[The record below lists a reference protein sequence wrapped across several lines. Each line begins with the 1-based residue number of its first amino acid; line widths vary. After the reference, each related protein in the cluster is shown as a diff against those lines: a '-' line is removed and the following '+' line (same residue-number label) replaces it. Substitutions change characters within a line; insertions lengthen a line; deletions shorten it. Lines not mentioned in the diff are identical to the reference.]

1 MTQYGSETILPYNKE
16 EQKGTQVKRMFDSI
30 AETYDQ
36 LNHTLSFGIDKI
48 WRRKGIAFLRPFSP
62 KTILDIATGTGDL
75 AISMYKKLR
84 PDHIVGADISL
95 GMMEVGRKKVAA
107 AGYSEHIS
115 FEQQDCT
122 ALTYEENSFD
132 AVTAA
137 FGVRNFENIEQGIS
151 EMYRVLKPGGH
162 IMILE
167 LSTPEHFPMRQ
178 LYQIYSK
185 TVIPFIGRLLS
196 KEKVAYNYLPASIKV
211 VPQGKV
217 MTDLLTRQGFKQAR
231 VRTFTFGI
239 GAVNVIKFT
248 KGLFGK
254 LKLKGYNSDI
264 IGFKQSI
271 DPLLKETHRKALI
284 LGTGGASKAVFHGLK
299 QLGVGATL
307 VSRKP
312 KEFCITYD
320 EITPKTMEQY
330 TVIVNT
336 TPLGMFPNIDSCPDI
351 PYDLLTPN
359 HLLYDLLYNPD
370 ETLFMKKGKEKGAIV
385 KNGLEMLLLQAFAAW
400 EIWQK

>member
-95 GMMEVGRKKVAA
+95 GKMEVGRKKVAA
-107 AGYSEHIS
+107 AGYSEYIS

-151 EMYRVLKPGGH
+151 EMYRVLKPGGIFCGCFYVKGEQKRTDWFVRH
-162 IMILE
+162 VYEKTGFFTPPYEMAFSLKKRLE
-167 LSTPEHFPMRQ
+167 KR
-178 LYQIYSK
+178 YA
-185 TVIPFIGRLLS
+185 TVTLDTVKSMAWF
-196 KEKVAYNYLPASIKV
+196 VC
-211 VPQGKV
+211 
-217 MTDLLTRQGFKQAR
+217 
-231 VRTFTFGI
+231 
-239 GAVNVIKFT
+239 
-248 KGLFGK
+248 
-254 LKLKGYNSDI
+254 
-264 IGFKQSI
+264 
-271 DPLLKETHRKALI
+271 RKA
-284 LGTGGASKAVFHGLK
+284 
-299 QLGVGATL
+299 
-307 VSRKP
+307 
-312 KEFCITYD
+312 E
-320 EITPKTMEQY
+320 
-330 TVIVNT
+330 
-336 TPLGMFPNIDSCPDI
+336 
-351 PYDLLTPN
+351 
-359 HLLYDLLYNPD
+359 
-370 ETLFMKKGKEKGAIV
+370 
-385 KNGLEMLLLQAFAAW
+385 
-400 EIWQK
+400 

>member
-84 PDHIVGADISL
+84 PDHIIGADISL

-151 EMYRVLKPGGH
+151 EMYRVLKPGGTFCGCFYVKGEQKRTDWFVRH
-162 IMILE
+162 VYE
-167 LSTPEHFPMRQ
+167 KAGFFTPPYE
-178 LYQIYSK
+178 
-185 TVIPFIGRLLS
+185 TVFSLKARLDGM
-196 KEKVAYNYLPASIKV
+196 Y
-211 VPQGKV
+211 
-217 MTDLLTRQGFKQAR
+217 TDVDMG
-231 VRTFTFGI
+231 
-239 GAVNVIKFT
+239 N
-248 KGLFGK
+248 
-254 LKLKGYNSDI
+254 LKSMAW
-264 IGFKQSI
+264 FVC
-271 DPLLKETHRKALI
+271 RKA
-284 LGTGGASKAVFHGLK
+284 G
-299 QLGVGATL
+299 
-307 VSRKP
+307 
-312 KEFCITYD
+312 
-320 EITPKTMEQY
+320 
-330 TVIVNT
+330 
-336 TPLGMFPNIDSCPDI
+336 
-351 PYDLLTPN
+351 
-359 HLLYDLLYNPD
+359 
-370 ETLFMKKGKEKGAIV
+370 
-385 KNGLEMLLLQAFAAW
+385 
-400 EIWQK
+400 

>member
-137 FGVRNFENIEQGIS
+137 
-151 EMYRVLKPGGH
+151 
-162 IMILE
+162 
-167 LSTPEHFPMRQ
+167 
-178 LYQIYSK
+178 
-185 TVIPFIGRLLS
+185 
-196 KEKVAYNYLPASIKV
+196 
-211 VPQGKV
+211 
-217 MTDLLTRQGFKQAR
+217 
-231 VRTFTFGI
+231 
-239 GAVNVIKFT
+239 
-248 KGLFGK
+248 
-254 LKLKGYNSDI
+254 
-264 IGFKQSI
+264 
-271 DPLLKETHRKALI
+271 
-284 LGTGGASKAVFHGLK
+284 
-299 QLGVGATL
+299 LGVGN
-307 VSRKP
+307 
-312 KEFCITYD
+312 FG
-320 EITPKTMEQY
+320 
-330 TVIVNT
+330 N
-336 TPLGMFPNIDSCPDI
+336 
-351 PYDLLTPN
+351 
-359 HLLYDLLYNPD
+359 
-370 ETLFMKKGKEKGAIV
+370 
-385 KNGLEMLLLQAFAAW
+385 
-400 EIWQK
+400 

>member
-95 GMMEVGRKKVAA
+95 G
-107 AGYSEHIS
+107 
-115 FEQQDCT
+115 
-122 ALTYEENSFD
+122 
-132 AVTAA
+132 
-137 FGVRNFENIEQGIS
+137 IS

-239 GAVNVIKFT
+239 CSLYTG
-248 KGLFGK
+248 
-254 LKLKGYNSDI
+254 S
-264 IGFKQSI
+264 
-271 DPLLKETHRKALI
+271 KE
-284 LGTGGASKAVFHGLK
+284 
-299 QLGVGATL
+299 
-307 VSRKP
+307 
-312 KEFCITYD
+312 
-320 EITPKTMEQY
+320 
-330 TVIVNT
+330 
-336 TPLGMFPNIDSCPDI
+336 
-351 PYDLLTPN
+351 
-359 HLLYDLLYNPD
+359 
-370 ETLFMKKGKEKGAIV
+370 
-385 KNGLEMLLLQAFAAW
+385 
-400 EIWQK
+400 